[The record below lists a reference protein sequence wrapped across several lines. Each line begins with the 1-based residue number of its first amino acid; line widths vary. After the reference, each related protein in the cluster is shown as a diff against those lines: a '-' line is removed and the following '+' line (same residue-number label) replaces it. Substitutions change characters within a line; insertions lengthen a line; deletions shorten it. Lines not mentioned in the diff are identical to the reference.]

1 MCRWIALSIG
11 LTVFTLAGCGGGNAA
26 PEAAA
31 TTNVVQQ
38 NSPELAVAEFLE
50 AVRTGQDDKAS
61 RLLTPLARQ
70 KTTEMELEVAPPG
83 SDTAKYKVGEVEYVA
98 EDGAHVASEWTDL
111 DEEGQPHTD
120 AIVWM
125 VRREADG
132 WRIAGMA
139 TRVFEDQPP
148 LYLNFEDPEDMLR
161 KQQLVAQ
168 EIERRSQIPDT
179 GTTQRTTSAAPG
191 TQSVVK

>member
-1 MCRWIALSIG
+1 
-11 LTVFTLAGCGGGNAA
+11 
-26 PEAAA
+26 
-31 TTNVVQQ
+31 
-38 NSPELAVAEFLE
+38 
-50 AVRTGQDDKAS
+50 
-61 RLLTPLARQ
+61 
-70 KTTEMELEVAPPG
+70 
-83 SDTAKYKVGEVEYVA
+83 
-98 EDGAHVASEWTDL
+98 
-111 DEEGQPHTD
+111 
-120 AIVWM
+120 M